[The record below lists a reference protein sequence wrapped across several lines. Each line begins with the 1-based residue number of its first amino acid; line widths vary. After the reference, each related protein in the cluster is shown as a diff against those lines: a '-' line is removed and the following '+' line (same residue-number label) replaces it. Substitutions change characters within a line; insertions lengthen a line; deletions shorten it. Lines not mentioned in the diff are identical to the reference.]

1 MNLTI
6 QIISNS
12 ELFNLNT
19 SKEGEIINFSSDNVK
34 ALKEAE
40 ERKPGII
47 FLEYEIVGNN
57 AELYIKSLLNESPDS
72 KVILTGQNLPDSII
86 VDCLLCGLYG
96 YVEMTDIKLLFTKI
110 VSLVGQGEA
119 WVSRRLVGLLIERIR
134 D

>member
-1 MNLTI
+1 M
-6 QIISNS
+6 
-12 ELFNLNT
+12 NT